1 MKNNIPQGYKATS
14 LGIIPQEWEIKKLE
28 EVGKL
33 FSGLTYS
40 PSDVQADGILV
51 LRSSNIQK
59 GQLVFEDNVFVNTP
73 SYTPVKENDILICVR
88 NGSRNLIGKTAMI
101 TKEVEGCAFGAFM
114 SIFRSPI
121 NKYIFYLFGTELYR
135 KYIYRNLG
143 ATINSINGNDL
154 KRFRFPFPQI
164 VEQQKIVNI
173 LSTWDKAIEE
183 QSQLI
188 EKLELR
194 KKGLMQQLLTGK
206 RRLPEF
212 VNSHQEC
219 ENRNKIDIRHKSL
232 IPQGYKSTTIGIIPK
247 EWKIMSISKAFR
259 IQSGY
264 AFKSNLFTKNGGIPI
279 IRISNLPM
287 NDKYIDLSNCVY
299 YPASIN
305 VKEQFIVHK
314 NDFLIAM
321 SGATTGKAAIYN
333 YDYNALLNQRVGAF
347 KQISDKIF
355 SPYLQAIMQSELFI
369 SQLKNLLITG
379 AQPNISPS
387 DIENLFFP
395 FPPLA
400 EQKKIAYILTSAD
413 HEIELAKQKLELF
426 RQQKH
431 GLMQQLLT
439 GKKRVKF

>member
-59 GQLVFEDNVFVNTP
+59 VQLVFEDNVFVNTP

-173 LSTWDKAIEE
+173 LSTWDKSIEK

-194 KKGLMQQLLTGK
+194 KKGLMQQLLTAK
-206 RRLPEF
+206 KRLPGYSDSWKRIKYYNILTETHR
-212 VNSHQEC
+212 SLKWD
-219 ENRNKIDIRHKSL
+219 ENELYDLISVRRRSGGVFHRESL
-232 IPQGYKSTTIGIIPK
+232 YGYEIK
-247 EWKIMSISKAFR
+247 
-259 IQSGY
+259 
-264 AFKSNLFTKNGGIPI
+264 TKNL
-279 IRISNLPM
+279 R
-287 NDKYIDLSNCVY
+287 
-299 YPASIN
+299 PAL
-305 VKEQFIVHK
+305 EG
-314 NDFLIAM
+314 DFLISKMQIVHGA
-321 SGATTGKAAIYN
+321 SGVVPKQLSGMKISGSYIALVAKDPQELNIN
-333 YDYNALLNQRVGAF
+333 YFNLWSQMPLFYRQT
-347 KQISDKIF
+347 
-355 SPYLQAIMQSELFI
+355 FI
-369 SQLKNLLITG
+369 SSNGVHIEKMTFDLEIFMSLSMDLPPIEEQNKIVTI
-379 AQPNISPS
+379 IS
-387 DIENLFFP
+387 
-395 FPPLA
+395 
-400 EQKKIAYILTSAD
+400 SACKD
-413 HEIELAKQKLELF
+413 IELAKQKLELF

-439 GKKRVKF
+439 GKKRVNINN